1 MDGGAQII
9 GAILQWQLD
18 FVQWCPVLVA
28 PQHGTWLCYMSDTKN
43 FKVDD
48 RRLENL
54 CTPLIMDICVSVTC
68 VITRQSLCNEVTHL
82 WHVLSQT

>member
-54 CTPLIMDICVSVTC
+54 CTP
-68 VITRQSLCNEVTHL
+68 
-82 WHVLSQT
+82 